1 MLAKVQK
8 KMLRLRLDETYVGT
22 PENPVLSKDALDA
35 MADDVLLDEGIISSK
50 DALDDVFDLQSHSH
64 DALDAADDIEER
76 ASSIKQV
83 SGPNGSQR
91 M

>member
-8 KMLRLRLDETYVGT
+8 RMLRLRLDEAYVGT

-50 DALDDVFDLQSHSH
+50 DALDDVFDQPTRSH
-64 DALDAADDIEER
+64 DALDDIEER

-91 M
+91 K